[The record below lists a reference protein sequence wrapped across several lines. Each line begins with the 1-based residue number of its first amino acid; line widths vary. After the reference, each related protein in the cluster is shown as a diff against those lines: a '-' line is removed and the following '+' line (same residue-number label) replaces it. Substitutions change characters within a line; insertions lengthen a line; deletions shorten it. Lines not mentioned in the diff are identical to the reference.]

1 MTNFFVDQLFGG
13 FLLAAFP
20 IAIFAGLISFL
31 SPCVLPLV
39 PGYLSFAAGYSKA
52 KGRVFLGS
60 ILFVLGFSVLFISYG
75 VLFGGIGS
83 QISTHEELITRILGV
98 ITIFLGLIFMGRF
111 PMAPTFSPKI
121 STNGGLIGAP
131 VLGFLFGIGW
141 TPCIGPALATVQ
153 TLAFQESSAARG
165 AILSFGYCIGLGAP
179 FIASGLYLDKSE
191 RLRKFLTKR
200 GDLITKIGGTLLIL
214 IGIAQVLGIWTDLMA
229 SLRSLMTD
237 FAPVI

>member
-1 MTNFFVDQLFGG
+1 VIDFFVDQLLGG

-20 IAIFAGLISFL
+20 IAILAGLISFL

-39 PGYLSFAAGYSKA
+39 PGYLSFAAGYSKS

-60 ILFVLGFSVLFISYG
+60 LLFVLGFSVLFISYG
-75 VLFGGIGS
+75 ALFGGIGS
-83 QISTHEELITRILGV
+83 RIATNDETITRILGV
-98 ITIFLGLIFMGRF
+98 ITILLGLIFMGRF
-111 PMAPTFSPKI
+111 PMMRTFSPKVA
-121 STNGGLIGAP
+121 TNGGLIGAP
-131 VLGFLFGIGW
+131 LLGFLFGVGW

-179 FIASGLYLDKSE
+179 FIASGLYLDKSA
-191 RLRKFLTKR
+191 RLRRFLTKH
-200 GDLITKIGGTLLIL
+200 GDLISKIGGVFLVL
-214 IGIAQVLGIWTDLMA
+214 IGIAQVLGIWTDLMI
-229 SLRSLMTD
+229 SLRSLITD

>member
-1 MTNFFVDQLFGG
+1 MISFIVDQLMGG
-13 FLLAAFP
+13 FLLVAFP
-20 IAIFAGLISFL
+20 IAILAGLISFV

-75 VLFGGIGS
+75 ALFGGIGS
-83 QISTHEELITRILGV
+83 RIATNDETITRVLGV
-98 ITIFLGLIFMGRF
+98 ITILLGFIFMGRF
-111 PMAPTFSPKI
+111 PMMRTFSPKVA
-121 STNGGLIGAP
+121 TNGGLIGAP
-131 VLGFLFGIGW
+131 LLGFLFGVGW

-179 FIASGLYLDKSE
+179 FIASGLYLDKSA
-191 RLRKFLTKR
+191 RLRRFLTKR
-200 GDLITKIGGTLLIL
+200 GDLISKIGGVLLIL
-214 IGIAQVLGIWTDLMA
+214 IGISQLLGFWTDLMI
-229 SLRSLMTD
+229 SLRSMITE

>member
-1 MTNFFVDQLFGG
+1 MIDFFVDQLFSG
-13 FLLAAFP
+13 FLLVAFP
-20 IAIFAGLISFL
+20 IAILAGLISFL

-75 VLFGGIGS
+75 ALFGGIGS
-83 QISTHEELITRILGV
+83 RIATNDETITRILGV
-98 ITIFLGLIFMGRF
+98 ITILLGLIFMGSF
-111 PMAPTFSPKI
+111 PMMRTFSPKI
-121 STNGGLIGAP
+121 ATNGGLIGAP
-131 VLGFLFGIGW
+131 LLGFLFGIGW

-191 RLRKFLTKR
+191 RLRKYLTKR
-200 GDLITKIGGTLLIL
+200 GDLITKIGGALLIL
-214 IGIAQVLGIWTDLMA
+214 IGIAQLLGLWTDLMI
-229 SLRSLMTD
+229 SLRSLITD

>member
-1 MTNFFVDQLFGG
+1 MIDFLVDQLLSG
-13 FLLAAFP
+13 FLLVAFP
-20 IAIFAGLISFL
+20 IAILAGLISFL

-75 VLFGGIGS
+75 ALFGGIGS
-83 QISTHEELITRILGV
+83 RIATNDETITRILGV
-98 ITIFLGLIFMGRF
+98 ITILLGLIFMGSC
-111 PMAPTFSPKI
+111 PMMRTFSPKI
-121 STNGGLIGAP
+121 ATNGGLIGAP
-131 VLGFLFGIGW
+131 LLGFLFGIGW

-191 RLRKFLTKR
+191 RLRKYLTKR
-200 GDLITKIGGTLLIL
+200 GDLITKFGGALLIL
-214 IGIAQVLGIWTDLMA
+214 IGIAQILGLWTDLMI
-229 SLRSLMTD
+229 SLRSLITD

>member
-1 MTNFFVDQLFGG
+1 MIDFFVEQLLGG
-13 FLLAAFP
+13 FLLVAFP
-20 IAIFAGLISFL
+20 IAVLAGLISFI

-39 PGYLSFAAGYSKA
+39 PGYLSFAAGYSKS

-75 VLFGGIGS
+75 ALFGGIGS
-83 QISTHEELITRILGV
+83 RIATNDETITRILGV
-98 ITIFLGLIFMGRF
+98 ITILLGLIFMGRF
-111 PMAPTFSPKI
+111 PMMRTFSPKVA
-121 STNGGLIGAP
+121 TNGGLIGAP
-131 VLGFLFGIGW
+131 LLGFLFGVGW

-179 FIASGLYLDKSE
+179 FIASGLFLDKSA

-200 GDLITKIGGTLLIL
+200 GDLISKIGGVFLVL
-214 IGIAQVLGIWTDLMA
+214 IGITQVLGLWSDLMI
-229 SLRSLMTD
+229 SMRSLITD

>member
-1 MTNFFVDQLFGG
+1 MIDFFVDQLFSG
-13 FLLAAFP
+13 FLLVAFP
-20 IAIFAGLISFL
+20 IAILAGLISFL

-75 VLFGGIGS
+75 ALFGGIGS
-83 QISTHEELITRILGV
+83 RIATNDETITRILGV
-98 ITIFLGLIFMGRF
+98 ITILLGLIFMGSF
-111 PMAPTFSPKI
+111 PMMRTFSPKI
-121 STNGGLIGAP
+121 ATNGGLIGAP
-131 VLGFLFGIGW
+131 LLGFLFGIGW

-191 RLRKFLTKR
+191 RLRKYLTKR
-200 GDLITKIGGTLLIL
+200 GDLITKIGGALLIL
-214 IGIAQVLGIWTDLMA
+214 IGIAQILGLWTDLMI
-229 SLRSLMTD
+229 SLRSLITD

>member
-1 MTNFFVDQLFGG
+1 MIDFFVNQLFSG
-13 FLLAAFP
+13 FLLVAFP
-20 IAIFAGLISFL
+20 IAILAGLISFL

-75 VLFGGIGS
+75 ALFGGIGS
-83 QISTHEELITRILGV
+83 RIATNDETITRILGV
-98 ITIFLGLIFMGRF
+98 ITILLGLIFMGSF
-111 PMAPTFSPKI
+111 PMMRTFSPKI
-121 STNGGLIGAP
+121 ATNGGLIGAP
-131 VLGFLFGIGW
+131 LLGFLFGIGW

-191 RLRKFLTKR
+191 RLRKYLTKR
-200 GDLITKIGGTLLIL
+200 GDLITKIGGALLIL
-214 IGIAQVLGIWTDLMA
+214 IGIAQILGLWTDLMI
-229 SLRSLMTD
+229 SLRSLITD